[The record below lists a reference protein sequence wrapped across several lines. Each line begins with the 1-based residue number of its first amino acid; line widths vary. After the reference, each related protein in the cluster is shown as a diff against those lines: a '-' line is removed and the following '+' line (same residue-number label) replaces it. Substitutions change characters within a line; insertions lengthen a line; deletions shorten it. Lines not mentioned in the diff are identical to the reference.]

1 MAFPPQDAQKLLAE
15 CHRRCCVCHRFCGVK
30 MELDH
35 IIPKSEG
42 GPDDISN
49 AIPVCFEC
57 HVEIHSYNDAHPRG
71 RKFQPGELILHKE
84 QWLEICA
91 KQPEILVSAPKDSEV
106 GPLQAMVEELEY
118 NSAVVGTHISSLKL
132 GALFL
137 DEQFR
142 LAMGKGAISLL
153 NQELKDAITDAY
165 LEIQYANQ
173 RISRGLSGDKLN
185 WRGAVA
191 EMREKAPNMAPKI
204 ETARE
209 KLLTFL
215 GSEED

>member
-1 MAFPPQDAQKLLAE
+1 
-15 CHRRCCVCHRFCGVK
+15 
-30 MELDH
+30 
-35 IIPKSEG
+35 
-42 GPDDISN
+42 
-49 AIPVCFEC
+49 
-57 HVEIHSYNDAHPRG
+57 
-71 RKFQPGELILHKE
+71 
-84 QWLEICA
+84 
-91 KQPEILVSAPKDSEV
+91 
-106 GPLQAMVEELEY
+106 MVEELEY

>member
-1 MAFPPQDAQKLLAE
+1 MAFPQTEVTDLLAR

-42 GPDDISN
+42 GTDDISN

-57 HVEIHSYNDAHPRG
+57 HAEIHSYNDSHPRG
-71 RKFQPGELILHKE
+71 RKFQPGELILHRE
-84 QWLEICA
+84 QWLETCE
-91 KQPEILVSAPKDSEV
+91 KQPEILVTAPKDSEV
-106 GPLQAMVEELEY
+106 GPLQAMIDELEY
-118 NSAVVGTHISSLKL
+118 NSAVVGTHNSSLKL
-132 GALFL
+132 GNLFL

-142 LAMGKGAISLL
+142 LAMGKGSISLL

-165 LEIQYANQ
+165 LEIHYANQ

-185 WRGAVA
+185 WRGAVD
-191 EMREKAPNMAPKI
+191 EMRENAPNMAPKI

-215 GSEED
+215 GSEKD